1 MFAGFKSIAKTAGGP
16 IRAAGRASLGGTP
29 VAHPAPGKS
38 RSKYYWVVL
47 FTNGDRYEIESAK
60 GPRDARL
67 QALWM
72 HREAKG
78 HFPNFPIA
86 EVQKHP
92 RHGNGLMYS
101 RWRIG

>member
-1 MFAGFKSIAKTAGGP
+1 MFNGFKSIAKATP
-16 IRAAGRASLGGTP
+16 VGTP
-29 VAHPAPGKS
+29 NGAPVMTPVVPPRAPKS
-38 RSKYYWVVL
+38 RSKYRWVVVMANAEE
-47 FTNGDRYEIESAK
+47 FAIDTAR

-67 QALWM
+67 QAMWLY
-72 HREAKG
+72 REKHG
-78 HFPNFPIA
+78 NWPTKPMV